1 MQTHADK
8 QHCLSTP
15 EYTTPTCLPR
25 YQQPPFYQ
33 QPPPYQPPP
42 LGSRAQILEK
52 ISNSLRQ
59 MPLEPGLGSTKMLV
73 TVSAL
78 RRSWR
83 LIYTLCVPVAVL
95 PVAVCIGGKAGWC
108 AYIMLWMASYWSAE
122 VVPLAVTSLMPVFLF
137 PFFGIVPSQTVT
149 TFYMNEIGIV
159 GVCSLIMAGAV
170 ERSNLHKRIALK
182 SLIAIGTSNFRLL
195 LGVMVITMVLSMWIP
210 NTAAASIMAPIVMA
224 IVDQMYTSTKSQLKD
239 VERSELEPLN
249 KQADTPARE
258 DSQVVGKSE
267 QCTDECRS
275 ESSQKVIRTTMLL
288 SVAYAANIGGTGSI
302 FGTGPNMVLK
312 GLMDELFPESTELT
326 FATWMMYN
334 VPTMVI
340 CVLLAY
346 AYLLVTARR
355 VLSSSDA
362 SSEGKIREEI
372 SRRYQ
377 DLGPISFAELCV
389 AFLMTSMILL
399 WFTMKPQMFPGW
411 VEFLPYGKIIKPSAP
426 AMIAIFLLF
435 VIPKDP
441 RRPTGRSL
449 ITWDEASDSAQW
461 GVILLIGGGSCLAE
475 GCKQSGLSAFLVE
488 HLKSLDVL
496 PHAMIALVLCFA
508 ASMLTEVMSNTAIS
522 SILLP
527 VVCNMAI
534 AMGVHPLYL
543 AMPVTIGCSFSF
555 MLPAASP
562 PNAIVYELAELS
574 IPEMARPGFV
584 MNMVCVIIEVAMIHV
599 LGFPIFGL
607 GRLPEWAQQPGSAPF
622 SAPPMSNATG
632 AALNGTTIML
642 GMNYTTTV

>member
-267 QCTDECRS
+267 QCTDECSR
-275 ESSQKVIRTTMLL
+275 
-288 SVAYAANIGGTGSI
+288 
-302 FGTGPNMVLK
+302 
-312 GLMDELFPESTELT
+312 
-326 FATWMMYN
+326 
-334 VPTMVI
+334 
-340 CVLLAY
+340 
-346 AYLLVTARR
+346 
-355 VLSSSDA
+355 SSSDA